1 MNPTSPLLAALLGAG
16 VDYVTGVPCSLLA
29 PTFAALEAGGHR
41 ITYVPAPREDTAL
54 GLAAG
59 AYLAGRRPVVLM
71 QNSGL
76 GYGLNVITS
85 LHLIYGIPLPL
96 VITWRGYRDD
106 AVEHDVIGPALPAL
120 LDVIGIPYRRMVDA
134 SYDTEWLLAETTKLS
149 GPAALLIT
157 EPS

>member
-1 MNPTSPLLAALLGAG
+1 MNATPPLLAALLDGG

-29 PTFAALEAGGHR
+29 PTYAALETGGHSA
-41 ITYVPAPREDTAL
+41 IYVPAPREDSAL

-85 LHLIYGIPLPL
+85 LHMIYDIPLPL

-120 LDVIGIPYRRMVDA
+120 LDVIGIPYRRMVDPG
-134 SYDTEWLLAETTKLS
+134 YDTTWLLAKAHKLS
-149 GPAALLIT
+149 CPAALLIT

>member
-1 MNPTSPLLAALLGAG
+1 MTSTSPLLAGLLGAG

-29 PTFAALEAGGHR
+29 PMFAALEAGGHR
-41 ITYVPAPREDTAL
+41 AVYVPAPREDSAL

-85 LHLIYGIPLPL
+85 LHLIYDMPLPL
-96 VITWRGYRDD
+96 IITWRGYRDD

-120 LDVIGIPYRRMVDA
+120 LDVVGIPYRRMVDA
-134 SYDTEWLLAETTKLS
+134 SHDTQWLLAKATKLS

-157 EPS
+157 ELS